1 MSRRDHRDDYPPGRP
16 AGPRPP
22 PPEHGIKVKRIGST
36 WWGQR
41 WIRAL
46 EAISEGYSGRL
57 ARGRVYART
66 GRVHDL
72 VVAAGKVTA
81 SVTGSRPEP
90 YQVTIELDTLSDSAW
105 SQAIQAMAGQAR
117 FAADLLAGQMPAELD
132 EAFQAAGTSLFPVEE
147 ADLETTCSCPDW
159 ANPCK
164 HVAAT
169 HYVLGEALD
178 RDPFLLLELR
188 GRTRDRALTELRAA
202 RAEDQACGAS
212 PEDQARGAS
221 PEDQARGASPEGGD
235 EEPAAARPRRRR
247 GGGGPRDL
255 DQGAEVEI
263 ARVKLGK
270 LSAAEY
276 DRPRAALPALHLALD
291 APAAPGALLQQ
302 LGKPGSW
309 SIDASPV
316 DLLAPLVRAAAERA
330 RELALAEPAPGAPG
344 AVAAE
349 AVSDHGDVPEPS
361 AASAARPARR
371 KRTSTPA

>member
-1 MSRRDHRDDYPPGRP
+1 MSRDRRENHPSGHLS
-16 AGPRPP
+16 GPRRP

-41 WIRAL
+41 WIQAL
-46 EAISEGYSGRL
+46 EAMSDGYSGRL

-81 SVTGSRPEP
+81 RVTGSRPEP
-90 YQVTIELDTLSDSAW
+90 YQVTIELDTLSDSDW
-105 SQAIQAMAGQAR
+105 SEAIQVMAGQAR

-132 EAFQAAGTSLFPVEE
+132 EAFRAGGTSLFPVEE

-188 GRTRDRALTELRAA
+188 GRPRDQVLAELRAA
-202 RAEDQACGAS
+202 RAEDQARDAGATG
-212 PEDQARGAS
+212 GA
-221 PEDQARGASPEGGD
+221 
-235 EEPAAARPRRRR
+235 EEAAAKPRRRR
-247 GGGGPRDL
+247 REP
-255 DQGAEVEI
+255 DQGAALEI

-291 APAAPGALLQQ
+291 APAAPGALLRQ

-316 DLLAPLVRAAAERA
+316 DLLAPLVHAAAERA
-330 RELALAEPAPGAPG
+330 RELALAEPAPD
-344 AVAAE
+344 AAE
-349 AVSDHGDVPEPS
+349 AAEVISDASDVPEPLT
-361 AASAARPARR
+361 ASAGTPAKR
-371 KRTSTPA
+371 KRTRPQAQTPDE

>member
-1 MSRRDHRDDYPPGRP
+1 MDDYPPGPKR
-16 AGPRPP
+16 P

-41 WIRAL
+41 WIQAL
-46 EAISEGYSGRL
+46 EAISDGYSGRL
-57 ARGRVYART
+57 ARGRTYART

-81 SVTGSRPEP
+81 RVTGSRPKP
-90 YQVTIELDTLSDSAW
+90 YQVTIELDSLSDSAW

-132 EAFQAAGTSLFPVEE
+132 EAFHAGGTSLFPVKE

-188 GRTRDRALTELRAA
+188 GRGKDQVLAELRAA
-202 RAEDQACGAS
+202 RAERD
-212 PEDQARGAS
+212 EDT
-221 PEDQARGASPEGGD
+221 
-235 EEPAAARPRRRR
+235 AAKPRRRR
-247 GGGGPRDL
+247 AGEPDK
-255 DQGAEVEI
+255 GAEIEI
-263 ARVKLGK
+263 PRVKLGK

-291 APAAPGALLQQ
+291 APAAPGALLRQ

-330 RELALAEPAPGAPG
+330 RDLALAEPAPDVSDVPD
-344 AVAAE
+344 VSDLPDVPDVHAAE
-349 AVSDHGDVPEPS
+349 AADVISDASDVPGPP
-361 AASAARPARR
+361 AASTAKPARR
-371 KRTSTPA
+371 KRTRPRAQSPDD

>member
-1 MSRRDHRDDYPPGRP
+1 MSRRDHGDDYPRG
-16 AGPRPP
+16 GLKPP

-41 WIRAL
+41 WIQAL
-46 EAISEGYSGRL
+46 EAISDGYSGRL

-81 SVTGSRPEP
+81 RVTGSRPEP
-90 YQVTIELDTLSDSAW
+90 YEVTIELDTLSDSAW
-105 SQAIQAMAGQAR
+105 SEAIQAMAGQAR

-132 EAFQAAGTSLFPVEE
+132 DAFRAGGTSLFPVEE
-147 ADLETTCSCPDW
+147 TDLETTCSCPDW

-188 GRTRDRALTELRAA
+188 GRLRDQVLSELRAA
-202 RAEDQACGAS
+202 RAERD
-212 PEDQARGAS
+212 ED
-221 PEDQARGASPEGGD
+221 
-235 EEPAAARPRRRR
+235 AAARPRRRR
-247 GGGGPRDL
+247 ADAPGEN
-255 DQGAEVEI
+255 AEFEI
-263 ARVKLGK
+263 PRVKLGK

-276 DRPRAALPALHLALD
+276 DRPRAALPALHLAMG
-291 APAAPGALLQQ
+291 APAAPGALLRQ
-302 LGKPGSW
+302 LGRPGSW

-316 DLLAPLVRAAAERA
+316 DLLAPLVHAAAERA
-330 RELALAEPAPGAPG
+330 RELALAEPAPGAPEDTDTPEVPEVPKVH
-344 AVAAE
+344 AAEVPETVDAAE
-349 AVSDHGDVPEPS
+349 ADDAGDTTSGPGDVS
-361 AASAARPARR
+361 AGPREGPGPAGARR
-371 KRTSTPA
+371 SRFRPVVP